1 MYGDEFGPKIIEV
14 MADVNER
21 TKNLA
26 GKGNTQFF
34 VAASLPR
41 CGRHATRNCRW
52 PLLIER
58 WHQ

>member
-14 MADVNER
+14 MADVNEC

-34 VAASLPR
+34 VAASVRPV
-41 CGRHATRNCRW
+41 RN
-52 PLLIER
+52 PKL
-58 WHQ
+58 QVAAVD